1 MASTHDSDCVAR
13 SIGSLLSR
21 PALRNLEI
29 EFGDPFEYSEE
40 DETYHEPIMNIFRCP
55 TVKPELEHLKLDFS
69 YNIKNLSLSS
79 IHEFVKDNFNLKSLT
94 LYGMEHFGNEKA
106 NKTVIQDIINILD
119 CDHGLESINL
129 GSVLREFRRERSY
142 TDIKRNEFPQI
153 IEYLKKRMIETSSS
167 EARALI

>member
-29 EFGDPFEYSEE
+29 EFEGSFEEE
-40 DETYHEPIMNIFRCP
+40 EGHEIYHEPVMNIFRCP

-69 YNIKNLSLSS
+69 CNIKNLSLTS

-94 LYGMEHFGNEKA
+94 LYGMEHFNNEKA
-106 NKTVIQDIINILD
+106 NKTVIQDIIKILD
-119 CDHGLESINL
+119 CDHGLETVNL
-129 GSVLREFRRERSY
+129 GSVFRPRSY
-142 TDIKRNEFPQI
+142 TDIKRNEFPQV
-153 IEYLKKRMIETSSS
+153 IEYLRTRVSETLNA
-167 EARALI
+167 EAQALI